1 MRGEMNPQA
10 AMFSYVDLESRI
22 PASHPIRKIRR
33 IVDEAISAIE
43 PMFVDIYS
51 QNGRPS
57 IPPEML
63 LKASLLQILFT
74 IRSERQLC
82 ERIDFDLMFRW
93 FIGLGMD
100 DAVWN
105 HSTFSKNR
113 DRLMLS
119 NIDEHLFDAIKQQ
132 AYAKQLLSRDH
143 FSVDGT
149 LLEASASLKSFKPRQ
164 PANESNHTDKGA
176 DGGHRQEVNF
186 HGEKRS
192 NKTHQSTTDP
202 DSKLFRK
209 GPGKE
214 AKLSFMGH
222 ILTENR
228 NGFIVDAIVTQAG
241 TAQEWDAGLE
251 LLSQQST
258 RPGMTV
264 GADKGYDTA
273 RFVDGCRLMNVTP
286 HVAAK
291 AKNSRL
297 DGRTTTKPGYRISQR
312 KRKRVEEPF
321 GWMKTF
327 GNLRKLSVRGIKNVS
342 WQFRLSAAA
351 FNITRLL
358 AF

>member
-1 MRGEMNPQA
+1 MRGDINPQA

-22 PASHPIRKIRR
+22 PASHPIRKIRN
-33 IVDEAISAIE
+33 IVDRAIDAIE
-43 PMFVDIYS
+43 PLFDDIYA

-63 LKASLLQILFT
+63 LRASLLQILFT

-82 ERIDFDLMFRW
+82 ERINFDLMFRW

-100 DAVWN
+100 DTVWN

-119 NIDEHLFDAIKQQ
+119 NIDEHLFDAIKKQ

-164 PANESNHTDKGA
+164 QPNEPRHSDD
-176 DGGHRQEVNF
+176 DGENGHRQEVNF

-202 DSKLFRK
+202 ESKLFRK

-228 NGFIVDAIVTQAG
+228 NGFILDTEVTQAG
-241 TAQEWDAGLE
+241 TSQEWDAGLD
-251 LLSQQST
+251 LIARQST
-258 RPGMTV
+258 RPGLTV

-273 RFVDGCRLMNVTP
+273 EFVDGCRVMKVTP

-291 AKNSRL
+291 SKNSCL
-297 DGRTTTKPGYRISQR
+297 DGRTTTKAGYRVSQR

-327 GNLRKLSVRGIKNVS
+327 GNLRKLSVRGKKNVS
-342 WQFRLSAAA
+342 WQFRLSATA